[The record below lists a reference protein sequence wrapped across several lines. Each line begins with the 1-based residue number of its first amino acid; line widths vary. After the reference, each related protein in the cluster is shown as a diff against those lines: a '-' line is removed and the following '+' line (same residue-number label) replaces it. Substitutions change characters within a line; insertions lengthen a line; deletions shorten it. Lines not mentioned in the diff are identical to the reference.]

1 MSAKYYVRVGN
12 IYFKNWG
19 ESGIEPTFVLPDQ
32 IGWERYSFRFEDERL
47 AENIAKQ
54 LGGVV
59 VLLSEELLES
69 CNPNDVETKLY
80 DEGHLILGNE
90 EESGFVSDLR
100 RRVTKK
106 VVK

>member
-1 MSAKYYVRVGN
+1 MCAKYYVRVGN

-19 ESGIEPTFVLPDQ
+19 ESGIEPSFVLPNQ
-32 IGWERYSFRFEDERL
+32 IGWEKYPLGFEDEKF
-47 AENIAKQ
+47 AESIAKQ

-69 CNPNDVETKLY
+69 SHGLY
-80 DEGHLILGNE
+80 DEGHWFLLDEVPNLPC
-90 EESGFVSDLR
+90 DLR

-106 VVK
+106 W